1 MPTLCAAV
9 PAVVL
14 DCLDHGESDKIVTFF
29 CRDIG
34 KLSAIAKGAPR
45 SKKRFVNKL
54 ELFSFLQI
62 TCSQSAPDRLA
73 VLTEADLI
81 NGFIGLR
88 QSFTAYQAASI
99 VRECILLASGEK
111 QRDDQLFQLLL
122 WTLHALNNR
131 DGQKAVIALFLIKL
145 FDCIGYRPDFSLCQR
160 CSTPWPSGQQGLFS
174 PLTGGLICPACLAV
188 AEAGGRRLSAGTI
201 QTIAMV
207 QRQPP
212 TRLNRCKIGRAVL
225 TETLDCMH
233 QYGRH
238 LFQRELTSWK
248 WLPPD

>member
-1 MPTLCAAV
+1 MPTLCTAL

-14 DCLDHGESDKIVTFF
+14 DCLDHGESDKIITFF

-34 KLSAIAKGAPR
+34 KITAIAKGAHR

-62 TCSQSAPDRLA
+62 TCSQSAPNRLA

-88 QSFTAYQAASI
+88 HAIPAYQAASI

-111 QRDDQLFQLLL
+111 QRDDQLFLLLL
-122 WTLHALNNR
+122 WTLHALSSR
-131 DGQKAVIALFLIKL
+131 DGQKTIIALFLIKL

-160 CSTPWPSGQQGLFS
+160 CGTPWPAGQPGLFS
-174 PLTGGLICPACLAV
+174 PLTGGLICPACLAGEEV
-188 AEAGGRRLSAGTI
+188 AGRRLSAGTI

-207 QRQPP
+207 QRQQP
-212 TRLNRCKIGRAVL
+212 TRLNRCKLGRAVL
-225 TETLDCMH
+225 AETLDCMY